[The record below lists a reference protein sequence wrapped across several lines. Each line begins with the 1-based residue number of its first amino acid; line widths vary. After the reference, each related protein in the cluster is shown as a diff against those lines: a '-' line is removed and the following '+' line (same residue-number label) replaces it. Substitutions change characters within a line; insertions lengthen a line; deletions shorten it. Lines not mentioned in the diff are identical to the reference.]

1 MKALSHNYLIWLA
14 VFSLHAPVIN
24 TNISPYFRWKEYSE
38 ATLGAWPH
46 QAYRSS
52 PAVVPLLNI
61 QKDHPTCHDNKD
73 HLLLMA
79 PRGTEVS
86 NPGPMILDTYGG
98 LVWNEPVRY
107 GKTWAVDVRFL
118 DDEPYIS
125 LWASKDP
132 ASEVGH
138 WPVGGPRH
146 GWLRDNGIQE
156 IDIATGEVLFQWT
169 VTSYYKLEEG
179 YYAFTPG
186 WGEDSDHPFEP
197 FVLNS
202 AHADSGGNY
211 LVSIRH
217 MSSIAYIDCQAGDAL
232 WKF

>member
-24 TNISPYFRWKEYSE
+24 TNISPYFRSKEYSE

-79 PRGTEVS
+79 PRGNRGLQS
-86 NPGPMILDTYGG
+86 RSDILDTYGG

-138 WPVGGPRH
+138 WYMKKV
-146 GWLRDNGIQE
+146 
-156 IDIATGEVLFQWT
+156 
-169 VTSYYKLEEG
+169 

-186 WGEDSDHPFEP
+186 WGEYSDHPFEP

>member
-24 TNISPYFRWKEYSE
+24 TNISPYFRSKEYSE

-138 WPVGGPRH
+138 WYMASALSPSR
-146 GWLRDNGIQE
+146 
-156 IDIATGEVLFQWT
+156 AAM
-169 VTSYYKLEEG
+169 S
-179 YYAFTPG
+179 
-186 WGEDSDHPFEP
+186 
-197 FVLNS
+197 LNS
-202 AHADSGGNY
+202 RYDEVYQVRSGDGWTAEDHDF
-211 LVSIRH
+211 VITP
-217 MSSIAYIDCQAGDAL
+217 METAF
-232 WKF
+232 WW

>member
-138 WPVGGPRH
+138 WYMASALSPSRAAMSVDTGLLIFP
-146 GWLRDNGIQE
+146 LAQLE
-156 IDIATGEVLFQWT
+156 I
-169 VTSYYKLEEG
+169 
-179 YYAFTPG
+179 
-186 WGEDSDHPFEP
+186 
-197 FVLNS
+197 
-202 AHADSGGNY
+202 
-211 LVSIRH
+211 
-217 MSSIAYIDCQAGDAL
+217 
-232 WKF
+232 